1 MLTPIKNAISYIEDS
16 VKINRSNWDRK
27 LCINYFKRKLFLITI
42 IGREPKGQIFYLS
55 INHLPL
61 ILFA

>member
-1 MLTPIKNAISYIEDS
+1 MLTPRKNAIPYEEDS
-16 VKINRSNWDRK
+16 EKVKRSNVDPK
-27 LCINYFKRKLFLITI
+27 LYINYLKRKLFLLAI
-42 IGREPKGQIFYLS
+42 IEREPKGQIFYLS